1 MKKHSEIDMVV
12 WWGMLPHV
20 QEHAREQ
27 LDTSL
32 TPCKAAGACASLLGG
47 SSRVAIQPSAVL
59 STYSECVGHA
69 CFPYSASC
77 TRVGAVQGASP
88 RALFFFSPS
97 PLWVTAR
104 ARHSTLASV
113 LRPMQARHRGAP
125 HGQVQSPIHPRLIRH
140 VSAAGRGQWSGQET
154 CLGARPV

>member
-88 RALFFFSPS
+88 RALFFFRRHEMHSATWSHNACITMPRVYHILERS
-97 PLWVTAR
+97 SWSTYVRRRHLAALACRAAKHLCAFCVTR
-104 ARHSTLASV
+104 KT
-113 LRPMQARHRGAP
+113 QKT
-125 HGQVQSPIHPRLIRH
+125 Q
-140 VSAAGRGQWSGQET
+140 T
-154 CLGARPV
+154 

>member
-88 RALFFFSPS
+88 RALFFS
-97 PLWVTAR
+97 
-104 ARHSTLASV
+104 
-113 LRPMQARHRGAP
+113 QARNAQRRLVAQRMHHHASRPLRLGEELLGHIRAKTP
-125 HGQVQSPIHPRLIRH
+125 PRCTSVQ
-140 VSAAGRGQWSGQET
+140 GG
-154 CLGARPV
+154 